1 MFFKRESVERGSVKT
16 DREPSKFN
24 LYCAASRSI
33 YAWAVGGIYP
43 QTYLLVTGR
52 SGTAD
57 RQKLA
62 NNALRELR

>member
-33 YAWAVGGIYP
+33 YAWAVGGIC
-43 QTYLLVTGR
+43 L
-52 SGTAD
+52 
-57 RQKLA
+57 
-62 NNALRELR
+62 